1 MMAKTV
7 KNTLIVETKMKK
19 FSGSFSSEMNKS
31 SWITDRVKLAL
42 KQDSLKDQTIT
53 FVGVGRIKNA
63 EDGLTV
69 QKTLNIIP
77 LSNLLI
83 LEILFDKVGDKIGT
97 DDSARG
103 DGSDSKPLPD
113 LLHRRG

>member
-1 MMAKTV
+1 
-7 KNTLIVETKMKK
+7 
-19 FSGSFSSEMNKS
+19 MNKKKIIIGILGIQGS
-31 SWITDRVKLAL
+31 REEHEKMLQKIGCDF
-42 KQDSLKDQTIT
+42 I
-53 FVGVGRIKNA
+53 RIKNA

>member
-1 MMAKTV
+1 MAKTV

-83 LEILFDKVGDKIGT
+83 LAVSKI
-97 DDSARG
+97 
-103 DGSDSKPLPD
+103 KLEK
-113 LLHRRG
+113 